1 MQQVSRAERVSRR
14 ERRIRDKRESVDGG
28 LDYSLLL
35 IMLCVLGFG
44 MLMIYSSSSYSAQIK
59 NDDSTYFLKRQA
71 INVCVGA
78 IAMLIACKFNYR
90 LFIKPFTILR
100 IRLVTIL
107 YWIAVGFQVAVL
119 LQGGGL
125 NGANRWLKLGPIS
138 FQPSEF
144 TKLMI
149 ILLVAY
155 YICEI
160 PDSFS
165 ETKKMIR
172 IFIMISIP
180 LGLVAAEDLSS
191 AIVIFITAFLMCF
204 IAARRKL
211 PYCALFG
218 AGVFAA
224 YLYVFHL
231 GSSFR
236 MDRIEIWKN
245 PEAHPKGAQIVH
257 GLYAIA
263 SGGVFGSGLGESM
276 QKLGFL
282 PEPYN
287 DMIFSVICEEL
298 GLVGAGI
305 VILMFILMCWRIYT
319 VAMRAP
325 DLFSSLICVGVMVH
339 IASQALINIAVVT
352 NTIPS
357 TGIPLPFISYGGSS
371 VIFLMAEIGIVLGI
385 SSRTGLVDD
394 RLRRGGA
401 R

>member
-28 LDYSLLL
+28 FDYSLLL
-35 IMLCVLGFG
+35 IVLCVLGFG
-44 MLMIYSSSSYSAQIK
+44 MLMIYSASSYSAQIK
-59 NDDSTYFLKRQA
+59 NDDSAYFLKRQA
-71 INVCVGA
+71 VNVFVGA

-90 LFIKPFTILR
+90 YFIKPFTILR
-100 IRLVTIL
+100 IRLVTVL

-125 NGANRWLKLGPIS
+125 NGANRWLRLGPIS

-165 ETKKMIR
+165 ETKKMLR
-172 IFIMISIP
+172 IFITISIP

-224 YLYVFHL
+224 YLYIFHI

-305 VILMFILMCWRIYT
+305 VILMFILICWRIYT

-371 VIFLMAEIGIVLGI
+371 VIFLMAEIGVVLGI
-385 SSRTGLVDD
+385 SARTGLADE
-394 RLRRGGA
+394 RIRQGGA